1 MSLHYPQQPTR
12 APRCA
17 LERRSPPPAG
27 AIRVLSAWLVTAALM
42 MPQLAWAAPAPSRGT
57 GAPRAPTAPVKPSS
71 TPPAKPS
78 ADDDKE
84 DTKDDG
90 GGRGGGTSRGGGDD
104 DGGELTGDEGG
115 PTGHNRCN
123 KQPRGAKF
131 RITLAKEA
139 ELDDL
144 VNWMMGVSCQK
155 FIWDPKVR
163 GGKVTILSPEPV
175 TVEEAYGA
183 FYAALQTMGL
193 TVEPSGEYFKIVETA
208 EAKGKTLPVYGPGAR
223 APNNDRYVTQLYR
236 VESGNAA
243 DIVTLL
249 DKLKTKGGSIDQIGD
264 LVIITDTGSSVRRL
278 LRIVRELDDPE
289 VSAEKIFFFQLRYA
303 DPEAVAETIRE
314 IFGEGTAAK
323 AGGAAKPAPRTG
335 AKPGAAATP
344 KGTEPSF
351 SRVIVDDRTGTLII
365 VAQEGDY
372 QVIRRLIE
380 QLDVPLS
387 GGSGRIHVVKL
398 RNADPEE
405 VANVLTQLGS
415 GAQARTQGG
424 RGRQGQTGQQQPAQP
439 ATPTPGGQQGETF
452 SGDIRVT
459 ADPATRS
466 LVILASQTD
475 FQALQEVID
484 RLDAERKQVY
494 IEVYLL
500 ELNVDKVIEAGV
512 GAHFG
517 AGFNVNAPGTSGQ
530 GVGFVANAPSS
541 KANSLLLS
549 PSVLPGLAAGVLGP
563 QIPGSG
569 ALTGL
574 GQDIPAFGVIIQAL
588 QTDTDVNFVAEPH
601 LYTADNQ
608 EATIEVGRNV
618 PTPGAVSFNP
628 GGGGPGG
635 GLVPFQSIQRQ
646 DVSLS
651 VKVTPHVN
659 DEKTV
664 TLDIEME
671 NNEIADI
678 SPTLGVT
685 TTKRRLKLD
694 KVLARDDQPVVLGG
708 LVQEVE
714 RESVSQVP
722 GLGQVPLLGW
732 LFKSKRRQKTKV
744 NLLMILVPHILE
756 TPDDARRIH
765 KRRMDERLEFIE
777 RFTAFKRRDLDT
789 SVNYRKKAGLLATIN
804 AEATRMV
811 DYDESRSIAEAEMQR
826 TEITGEI
833 GLSPR
838 REGEES
844 EDEGPGSEPTPPT
857 PATPTRPTTPPSSP
871 TPTPRKPG

>member
-1 MSLHYPQQPTR
+1 MNDFLYPQRPARATR
-12 APRCA
+12 YA
-17 LERRSPPPAG
+17 LKRGLPPQAG
-27 AIRVLSAWLVTAALM
+27 ASSELATRLLHGFPAILVTVALSL
-42 MPQLAWAAPAPSRGT
+42 PQLAWAAPPATRGT
-57 GAPRAPTAPVKPSS
+57 GAPRAPTRPTTPAP
-71 TPPAKPS
+71 T
-78 ADDDKE
+78 DDSKE
-84 DTKDDG
+84 DG
-90 GGRGGGTSRGGGDD
+90 ARGGGTARDD
-104 DGGELTGDEGG
+104 DAGSELTGDEGG
-115 PTGHNRCN
+115 PTGHNRCA
-123 KQPRGAKF
+123 KQPRGARF
-131 RITLAKEA
+131 RITLGKEA

-175 TVEEAYGA
+175 TIEEAYGA

-208 EAKGKTLPVYGPGAR
+208 DAKGKTLPVYGPGGR

-236 VESGNAA
+236 VTSGNAA

-249 DKLKTKGGSIDQIGD
+249 DKLKTKQGSVDQIGD

-278 LRIVRELDDPE
+278 LKIVQQLDDPE

-303 DPEAVAETIRE
+303 DPEAIAETIRE
-314 IFGEGTAAK
+314 IFGEGTGK
-323 AGGAAKPAPRTG
+323 AGATKPAAKPAAGR
-335 AKPGAAATP
+335 GAAATAAKP
-344 KGTEPSF
+344 GDPSF
-351 SRVIVDDRTGTLII
+351 SRVIVDDRSGTLII
-365 VAQEGDY
+365 VAQDGDY
-372 QVIRRLIE
+372 QVIRKLIE

-387 GGSGRIHVVKL
+387 GGAGRIHVVKL

-405 VANVLTQLGS
+405 VTNVLTQLAS
-415 GAQARTQGG
+415 GAQSRTQGG
-424 RGRQGQTGQQQPAQP
+424 RGGRQGAQGQPAQP
-439 ATPTPGGQQGETF
+439 QAQPAPGGGQQGETF
-452 SGDIRVT
+452 SGDFRVT

-475 FQALQEVID
+475 FQALQEVIE

-530 GVGFVANAPSS
+530 GVGFVANAPSA

-628 GGGGPGG
+628 GGAGSG

-765 KRRMDERLEFIE
+765 KRRVEERLEFIE
-777 RFTAFKRRDLDT
+777 RYTAFKRRDLDT
-789 SVNYRKKAGLLATIN
+789 SVNYRKKAGLLATVN

-811 DYDESRSIAEAEMQR
+811 DEEGSRAIAEAEMQR

-838 REGEES
+838 REGDDEES
-844 EDEGPGSEPTPPT
+844 DAPGSEPMPAT
-857 PATPTRPTTPPSSP
+857 PATPTPPRPTTPPPSGTQP
-871 TPTPRKPG
+871 APRKPG

>member
-1 MSLHYPQQPTR
+1 MS
-12 APRCA
+12 PRSIVA
-17 LERRSPPPAG
+17 LA
-27 AIRVLSAWLVTAALM
+27 TTMALM
-42 MPQLAWAAPAPSRGT
+42 LPQAVWAGPAAPSRG
-57 GAPRAPTAPVKPSS
+57 AAPVRPSA
-71 TPPAKPS
+71 TPPATPP
-78 ADDDKE
+78 
-84 DTKDDG
+84 DDG
-90 GGRGGGTSRGGGDD
+90 GGRGAGSARGDD
-104 DGGELTGDEGG
+104 DGGGELSGDEGG
-115 PTGHNRCN
+115 VGGYNVCR

-131 RITLAKEA
+131 RITLPKEA

-144 VNWMMGVSCQK
+144 INWMMSVSCQK

-163 GGKVTILSPEPV
+163 GGKVTILSPEAV
-175 TVEEAYGA
+175 TVEEAYAA

-193 TVEPSGEYFKIVETA
+193 TVEPSGDYFKIVETTD
-208 EAKGKTLPVYGPGAR
+208 AKGRTLPVYGPSGR

-249 DKLKTKGGSIDQIGD
+249 DKLKTKQGSVDQIGD
-264 LVIITDTGSSVRRL
+264 LVILTDTGSSVRRL
-278 LRIVRELDDPE
+278 LKIVQQLDNPE

-303 DPEAVAETIRE
+303 DPETIAETIRE
-314 IFGEGTAAK
+314 IFGEKPGGK
-323 AGGAAKPAPRTG
+323 AGGAAAPAARGRGRAAP
-335 AKPGAAATP
+335 AAAA
-344 KGTEPSF
+344 GGEPGF
-351 SRVIVDDRTGTLII
+351 SRVIVDERTGTLII
-365 VAQEGDY
+365 VAQDGDY
-372 QVIRRLIE
+372 QVMRKLIE

-387 GGSGRIHVVKL
+387 GGAGRIHVVKL

-415 GAQARTQGG
+415 GAQRGASAGG
-424 RGRQGQTGQQQPAQP
+424 AAGGRQGQAPAQP
-439 ATPTPGGQQGETF
+439 APGAVPGETF

-466 LVILASQTD
+466 LVILASQSD
-475 FQALQEVID
+475 FEALRDVIEA
-484 RLDAERKQVY
+484 LDAERKQVY
-494 IEVYLL
+494 IEIYLL
-500 ELNVDKVIEAGV
+500 ELNVEKTLEAGV

-517 AGFNVNAPGTSGQ
+517 AGFNVNAPGASGQ
-530 GVGFVANAPSS
+530 GVGFVANAPTS

-588 QTDTDVNFVAEPH
+588 QQDSDVNFVAEPH
-601 LYTADNQ
+601 MYTADNQ
-608 EATIEVGRNV
+608 EAVIEVGRNV

-628 GGGGPGG
+628 GGGAGG
-635 GLVPFQSIQRQ
+635 GFTPFQSIQRQ
-646 DVSLS
+646 DVSLN

-671 NNEIADI
+671 NNEIASE

-685 TTKRRLKLD
+685 TTKRRIKLD
-694 KVLARDDQPVVLGG
+694 KVVARDDQPVVLGG

-714 RESVSQVP
+714 RESVSEVP
-722 GLGQVPLLGW
+722 GLGKIPLLGW
-732 LFKSKRRQKTKV
+732 LFKAKRRSKAKV

-765 KRRMDERLEFIE
+765 KRRLDERLEFLE
-777 RFTAFKRRDLDT
+777 RYTSFKRRDLDT
-789 SVNYRKKAGLLATIN
+789 NVNYRKKSGLLGSIN
-804 AEATRMV
+804 AEALRMG
-811 DYDESRSIAEAEMQR
+811 DERESRARAEMEMQR

-838 REGEES
+838 AYAEEDA
-844 EDEGPGSEPTPPT
+844 EPDETPAAPPTRPSTPAAPAAPTRKPTPPVQ
-857 PATPTRPTTPPSSP
+857 
-871 TPTPRKPG
+871 